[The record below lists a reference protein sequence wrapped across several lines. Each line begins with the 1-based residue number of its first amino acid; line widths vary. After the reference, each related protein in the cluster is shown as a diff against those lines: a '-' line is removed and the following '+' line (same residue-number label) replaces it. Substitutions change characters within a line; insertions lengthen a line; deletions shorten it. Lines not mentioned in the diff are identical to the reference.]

1 VIIDSNMTCFT
12 LLMSFSSN
20 CTSSL
25 SSKVEGEVV
34 GSCPTR
40 CMCNVPIKKKRVLF
54 HICEIL
60 MLVLNR

>member
-40 CMCNVPIKKKRVLF
+40 CMCNVPIKKKKSTVSHL
-54 HICEIL
+54 
-60 MLVLNR
+60 